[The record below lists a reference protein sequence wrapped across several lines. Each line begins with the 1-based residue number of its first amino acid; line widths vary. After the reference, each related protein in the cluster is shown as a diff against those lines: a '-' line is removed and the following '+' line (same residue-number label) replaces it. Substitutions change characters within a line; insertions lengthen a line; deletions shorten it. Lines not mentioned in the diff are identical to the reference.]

1 MSGLWVVA
9 MSELPL
15 PGMSSQAGKLFT
27 PTTRSDVQLFFE
39 RGAYHE
45 RVNTVEEPKKQQ
57 MVTTKE
63 NIKRFFNPATYIKVP
78 AHSQK
83 RSCPTSETP
92 TARPKAKMSKMDLLE
107 KFKLAAELNGV
118 EWEDLAV
125 TRSRANSISTFY
137 PLVNEGLKT

>member
-57 MVTTKE
+57 MVTTIE
-63 NIKRFFNPATYIKVP
+63 NIKVP

-83 RSCPTSETP
+83 RSCPTSETS

-137 PLVNEGLKT
+137 PW